1 MKMGASAFVL
11 KIVAI
16 FGCDRS
22 VTRIRGLRTRIRGL
36 RNNWYLLTWGSRPR
50 LYAGACSAG

>member
-11 KIVAI
+11 KIVS
-16 FGCDRS
+16 FGCDHS
-22 VTRIRGLRTRIRGL
+22 VTRIRGLR
-36 RNNWYLLTWGSRPR
+36 NNCYLLTWGLRPR